1 MNHSTRVPDE
11 PADDVHAEALQAM
24 RGFTV
29 STDRAVVGQ
38 FRGEYFMRSRTRR
51 ITLPVETTSFA
62 DLLETWKRFRQE
74 AQEEGEPARTP
85 TQSAQEA
92 VPDQFVG

>member
-1 MNHSTRVPDE
+1 MHHSGRTPGEPDS
-11 PADDVHAEALQAM
+11 DVRAEALQAA

-51 ITLPVETTSFA
+51 ITLPVDTTSFV
-62 DLLETWKRFRQE
+62 DLLETWRRFRRE
-74 AQEEGEPARTP
+74 AQEEEP
-85 TQSAQEA
+85 Q
-92 VPDQFVG
+92 VVNG

>member
-1 MNHSTRVPDE
+1 MNHSAPM
-11 PADDVHAEALQAM
+11 PAHSEGDVHAEAVQAL

-51 ITLPVETTSFA
+51 ITLPVESTPFL
-62 DLLETWKRFRQE
+62 DLLESWRRFRRE
-74 AQEEGEPARTP
+74 AQEEGAEQTAC
-85 TQSAQEA
+85 
-92 VPDQFVG
+92 G